1 MRKRP
6 PVSNWLLF
14 MELTNSG
21 ERKRGGAEVGEG
33 GRAEADEDGRVGA
46 AVAAGLEQP
55 SSGAGAP

>member
-1 MRKRP
+1 M
-6 PVSNWLLF
+6 SNWLLF